1 MSNESDLVKI
11 DLTPE
16 YKRNLR
22 GLSKRFRQIRLDTQP
37 VIEQIQAG
45 NFIGDRIPGMGED
58 YIILKVRV
66 KNSNIQKGKSA
77 GYRMIYQVE
86 SPSIVLLLSSW
97 TKINNVIANEVKQS
111 QASALAKPAR
121 RAYAS
126 LHYVSLAMTWLG
138 LFMAV
143 YY

>member
-1 MSNESDLVKI
+1 MSNESDHLVQI

-22 GLSKRFRQIRLDTQP
+22 ELSKKYRQIRLDTQP

-45 NFIGDRIPGMGED
+45 NFIDDRIPGMGED

-77 GYRMIYQVE
+77 GYRLIYQVE
-86 SPSIVLLLSSW
+86 SPSVVLLLTIYSKSVKRSYPEGNR
-97 TKINNVIANEVKQS
+97 TDISLNEICSIIAEFDES
-111 QASALAKPAR
+111 E
-121 RAYAS
+121 
-126 LHYVSLAMTWLG
+126 
-138 LFMAV
+138 
-143 YY
+143 

>member
-1 MSNESDLVKI
+1 MSNESELVQI

-22 GLSKRFRQIRLDTQP
+22 ELSKKNRQIRLDTQP

-45 NFIGDRIPGMGED
+45 NFIGDRIPGMGEN

-77 GYRMIYQVE
+77 GYRLIYRVE
-86 SPSIVLLLSSW
+86 SPSIVLLLTIYSKSDR
-97 TKINNVIANEVKQS
+97 TDISINEIRSIITDFDES
-111 QASALAKPAR
+111 Q
-121 RAYAS
+121 
-126 LHYVSLAMTWLG
+126 
-138 LFMAV
+138 
-143 YY
+143 

>member
-1 MSNESDLVKI
+1 MSNKSELVQI

-22 GLSKRFRQIRLDTQP
+22 ELSKRFRQIRLDTQP

-45 NFIGDRIPGMGED
+45 NFIGDRIPGIGED

-86 SPSIVLLLSSW
+86 SPSIVLLLTIYSKSDRTDISS
-97 TKINNVIANEVKQS
+97 NEIRS
-111 QASALAKPAR
+111 IIYDFNESE
-121 RAYAS
+121 
-126 LHYVSLAMTWLG
+126 
-138 LFMAV
+138 
-143 YY
+143 

>member
-1 MSNESDLVKI
+1 MSNEPELVQI

-22 GLSKRFRQIRLDTQP
+22 ELSKRFRQIRLDTQP
-37 VIEQIQAG
+37 VIEQLQAG

-86 SPSIVLLLSSW
+86 SAVSVLLLTIYSKSDRAD
-97 TKINNVIANEVKQS
+97 ISLNEIRSIIGEFDES
-111 QASALAKPAR
+111 Q
-121 RAYAS
+121 
-126 LHYVSLAMTWLG
+126 
-138 LFMAV
+138 
-143 YY
+143 